1 MSEDPSNSESANKS
15 AKLTSGSI
23 AGHLVTQTA
32 PMLLGIASIMS
43 IGIIDAYFIGQLG
56 AKELAAVSFIFPV
69 TIALSSMGVG
79 VIAAISSVVSRVLG
93 SGDEAKAQQWGNL
106 GIALAVIFGLSIAA
120 ILYLV
125 KTPLFH
131 LMQAEDDLMPLIQ
144 AYMTPYALG
153 FPLLLTNMGMNGVLR
168 GQGAAKRASAILF
181 AFAATNWVLDPL
193 LITGIGSFGGFGI
206 EGAAYATIGG
216 WAVGTALGF
225 VLVQSSAIKIN
236 LACLTATNWREGVS
250 ALLRVG
256 GPAAGS
262 NAINPIGLSILTA
275 LLAGYGKDEVAGFGA
290 AGRLQSLA
298 VVPLLALSSSIGAI
312 TGQNWGANRAD
323 RARHALWLSGAFCL
337 VYGLAV
343 AAALV
348 LASRWIGSFFTEKDA
363 VLAAIETYLTIAAW
377 GFGGYGL
384 FIVANGAFNAI
395 DRAGTALALSL
406 SRVFLVMVPV
416 ALLGKTALIGNQWG
430 ASTIYAGELA
440 ANLLGGAISGFV
452 AWRIFRKN

>member
-1 MSEDPSNSESANKS
+1 MSDDPNNSKSSSKS
-15 AKLTSGSI
+15 AKLTNGSI
-23 AGHLVTQTA
+23 VGHLVSQTA

-69 TIALSSMGVG
+69 TVALSSMGVG
-79 VIAAISSVVSRVLG
+79 VIAAISSVVSRALG
-93 SGDEAKAQQWGNL
+93 SGDEAKAQQLGNL
-106 GIALAVIFGLSIAA
+106 GIALAIIFGLCIAVT
-120 ILYLV
+120 LYLV
-125 KTPLFH
+125 KTPLFD
-131 LMQAEDDLMPLIQ
+131 LMQAEDDLLPLIQ

-168 GQGAAKRASAILF
+168 GQGAAKRASTILF

-193 LITGIGSFGGFGI
+193 LITGIGSFEGFGI

-216 WAVGTALGF
+216 WAVGTGLGF
-225 VLVQSSAIKIN
+225 VLVQSSAIKMN
-236 LACLTATNWREGVS
+236 PACLTATDWRKGVVS
-250 ALLRVG
+250 LLRVG

-275 LLAGYGKDEVAGFGA
+275 LLAGYGQDEVAGFGA

-298 VVPLLALSSSIGAI
+298 VVPLLALSSSIGAVV
-312 TGQNWGANRAD
+312 GQNWGAGKAE
-323 RARHALWLSGAFCL
+323 RARRALWLSGIFCIL
-337 VYGLAV
+337 YGLLIAT
-343 AAALV
+343 ALV

-406 SRVFLVMVPV
+406 SRVFLIMVPI
-416 ALLGKTALIGNQWG
+416 ALLSRTALAGDEWG

-440 ANLLGGAISGFV
+440 ANLLGGVISGFV
-452 AWRIFRKN
+452 AWRIFRQN